1 MHDPTHQQPI
11 SVPNRTVQL
20 RVAGSMSKHRASSQ
34 DRGDHANWASWPCPK
49 FVAHFGYDPTHRVTR
64 PTYSHR
70 SPWKRSP
77 SLSLSLSLSLSH
89 THTHVNPSTF
99 STFACAV
106 AGSWSSCN
114 RRALL
119 SLPAPAVLLSLAAS
133 VFDSSSSSLF
143 GLWSFYLIW
152 KCLCWTLKQ
161 RSNHEL
167 F

>member
-11 SVPNRTVQL
+11 SVPDRTVQL

-49 FVAHFGYDPTHRVTR
+49 FVAHFGYDPTHRVAR

-77 SLSLSLSLSLSH
+77 SLSLSLSLSH